1 MPFGDKRPN
10 PSVELL
16 RRDITAQSI
25 QAVLPWV
32 REGLGGN
39 QRTSPML
46 FCDAL
51 SKANSWDGWLLPIP
65 KLS

>member
-1 MPFGDKRPN
+1 MPFGDKRSN

-39 QRTSPML
+39 QRTSPMM
-46 FCDAL
+46 FCDAF
-51 SKANSWDGWLLPIP
+51 SKANSWGGWLLPIP

>member
-16 RRDITAQSI
+16 RRDIAAQSI

-39 QRTSPML
+39 QRTSPMM
-46 FCDAL
+46 FYDAFIE
-51 SKANSWDGWLLPIP
+51 ATSWGGWLLPIP
-65 KLS
+65 KPS